1 MNKNYKKYLK
11 FIQEQKQKHYFNSK
25 KRRFIIPTLYFELES
40 KYIISILKKD
50 VLPTLYLKANPS
62 KPEANP

>member
-40 KYIISILKKD
+40 KYIISNSKKRRTSYF
-50 VLPTLYLKANPS
+50 VLES
-62 KPEANP
+62 KSFKT

>member
-25 KRRFIIPTLYFELES
+25 KRRTRTSNPPAFNAVTRVDKFGVATARS
-40 KYIISILKKD
+40 TM
-50 VLPTLYLKANPS
+50 VLLMVLLA
-62 KPEANP
+62 AAIV

>member
-11 FIQEQKQKHYFNSK
+11 FIQEQKQKHYFNSI
-25 KRRFIIPTLYFELES
+25 KRRTSYFVLES

-62 KPEANP
+62 RPEANP

>member
-25 KRRFIIPTLYFELES
+25 KRRNSYFVLES